1 MKYKVGDLL
10 KEKNT
15 GRLWLVQGM
24 TEQRIFL
31 FCNLSSQTWVDQISY
46 VERYMNLEKIN

>member
-24 TEQRIFL
+24 TEQRISL
-31 FCNLSSQTWVDQISY
+31 FCSLSSETWVDKTSY

>member
-24 TEQRIFL
+24 TEQRISL
-31 FCNLSSQTWVDQISY
+31 YCSLSSETWVDQTSY
-46 VERYMNLEKIN
+46 VEQYMNLEKIN